1 MTEYTYR
8 IDLPTEPPAV
18 AVEDRTVT
26 LSRNVVQFDNTGL
39 WGAEQ
44 LTFQDEEG
52 HDPACY
58 SERFEECWGVLMAD
72 IVDESMRQ
80 DGDADPDALATDLY
94 EQLLAVQES
103 QAATDAALSDIYEA
117 LAGGE

>member
-18 AVEDRTVT
+18 AVDGRTVT
-26 LSRNVVQFDNTGL
+26 LSRRVSHFENTGL
-39 WGAEQ
+39 YGAEQ
-44 LTFQDEEG
+44 LTFQDDES
-52 HDPACY
+52 HDPAYY
-58 SERFEECWGVLMAD
+58 SERFEECWGALMAD

>member
-1 MTEYTYR
+1 M
-8 IDLPTEPPAV
+8 P
-18 AVEDRTVT
+18 
-26 LSRNVVQFDNTGL
+26 
-39 WGAEQ
+39 
-44 LTFQDEEG
+44 
-52 HDPACY
+52 
-58 SERFEECWGVLMAD
+58 MAD